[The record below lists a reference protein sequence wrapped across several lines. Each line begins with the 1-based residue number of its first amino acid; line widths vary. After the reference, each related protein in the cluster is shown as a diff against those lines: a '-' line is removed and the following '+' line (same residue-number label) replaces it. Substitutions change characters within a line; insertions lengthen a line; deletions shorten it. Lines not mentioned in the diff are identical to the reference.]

1 MINNLLKNGKKP
13 LKTFDIPINIKVQAK
28 DEQAAEKFVFDF
40 LKMATKEFGVEQK
53 IVDWQYFEFLEEE
66 SSCPGCGNHNI
77 E

>member
-1 MINNLLKNGKKP
+1 MN
-13 LKTFDIPINIKVQAK
+13 TFNIPINIKVQAK

-66 SSCPGCGNHNI
+66 SSCSGCGNNNI
-77 E
+77 KQR